1 MIEITI
7 NLEFFRK
14 MLIFI
19 LKQTL
24 KERGVI
30 SLIGWKDD
38 YKLGV
43 QLIDDQH
50 KKLFEICGRAYDLLK
65 NEVYIDKYDRIV
77 EIIEELKQ
85 YALYHFKSEEE
96 YMKSIGYKKLLSH
109 KVFHDDF
116 LEKIKSFDLEKIDEN
131 QDQAII
137 EILDFVVNWIDKHIL
152 TVDKMIVME

>member
-1 MIEITI
+1 MIG
-7 NLEFFRK
+7 NYNKPLNFFRK

-96 YMKSIGYKKLLSH
+96 YMKSIGYK
-109 KVFHDDF
+109 
-116 LEKIKSFDLEKIDEN
+116 N
-131 QDQAII
+131 YC
-137 EILDFVVNWIDKHIL
+137 L
-152 TVDKMIVME
+152 TKCFMMTF